1 MSPRARQDRTG
12 AVCCCVSLAWGDL
25 AAVFEPARVSD
36 EQVSWVPALV
46 THRSARCTWVA
57 GQPLQW
63 SWRGP
68 LRDSSLRAL
77 QASQCRARAFGQ
89 GARTPSPCP
98 PLNPGAFR
106 LTALAF
112 ARDGRISVAGML
124 CTGHSRLHQHSRQ
137 GGTDQPGPRAHVS
150 PAGRGCEH
158 VRQKES
164 SSSDGCGCGLVVFG
178 AVGLFQAVM
187 GYFLHRYGLRLSQ
200 VLAHSLGWAQGQPA
214 LHSPRLSPALDI

>member
-1 MSPRARQDRTG
+1 MSPRANRG
-12 AVCCCVSLAWGDL
+12 CVSLAWGDL

-68 LRDSSLRAL
+68 LRDSSLL
-77 QASQCRARAFGQ
+77 QASQCCARAFGQ

-124 CTGHSRLHQHSRQ
+124 CTGHSRLHQHSEQISLALALTSVR
-137 GGTDQPGPRAHVS
+137 
-150 PAGRGCEH
+150 RG
-158 VRQKES
+158 VAAS
-164 SSSDGCGCGLVVFG
+164 
-178 AVGLFQAVM
+178 M
-187 GYFLHRYGLRLSQ
+187 
-200 VLAHSLGWAQGQPA
+200 
-214 LHSPRLSPALDI
+214 LD